1 MAVAA
6 ENLPRAGKRELSPDA
21 VLIQTV
27 DSMFQSPEYLVA
39 LETAKSAP
47 FGSPERKLLD
57 EEGEVRVE
65 KNGSVWGFK
74 SRMESR
80 AVTRTTIHRRL
91 VNDLVSQQGFDNIEV
106 EIDTRDSVIVN
117 SEEYSWKREPFSY
130 YDNAGELGKDFK
142 WSGRSPQEARQK
154 IMEFV
159 ADYNAPEAVQSQ
171 ASLEKVVFIT
181 DNGRLSPKSEFVS
194 PNDML
199 DRAVSQLRANEEIFP
214 YGEEGVRVIRE
225 EGERPYIYI
234 ITHELLSYAE
244 LEALI
249 TSVDGVEVKVSKW
262 QYPFYEEERR
272 DHAAR
277 SAQAEKVE

>member
-1 MAVAA
+1 
-6 ENLPRAGKRELSPDA
+6 
-21 VLIQTV
+21 
-27 DSMFQSPEYLVA
+27 
-39 LETAKSAP
+39 
-47 FGSPERKLLD
+47 
-57 EEGEVRVE
+57 
-65 KNGSVWGFK
+65 
-74 SRMESR
+74 
-80 AVTRTTIHRRL
+80 
-91 VNDLVSQQGFDNIEV
+91 
-106 EIDTRDSVIVN
+106 
-117 SEEYSWKREPFSY
+117 
-130 YDNAGELGKDFK
+130 
-142 WSGRSPQEARQK
+142 
-154 IMEFV
+154 
-159 ADYNAPEAVQSQ
+159 
-171 ASLEKVVFIT
+171 
-181 DNGRLSPKSEFVS
+181 
-194 PNDML
+194 ML